1 MKRLKNEITF
11 ESVEES
17 HILPLTWRP
26 LGISSGID
34 QQKKNKLMHLKRY
47 CSKKKKRIKFKNW
60 K

>member
-47 CSKKKKRIKFKNW
+47 CSKKKKKN
-60 K
+60 

>member
-26 LGISSGID
+26 LGISSRID

-47 CSKKKKRIKFKNW
+47 CNKKKIKFMNRK
-60 K
+60 